1 MNSMPFDIFDFPT
14 LPAAQSQRGVKS
26 ERCNC
31 CKFLPVSDFE
41 WFWYLHVS
49 IVSSIVSSIIFSNP
63 RVLLWCS
70 CATVLGSQPLNVGE
84 EEPLLSA
91 LTCQDHGKW
100 QNMAKHSLNRSSL
113 DRQSHSHFNW
123 TSPTNPKSL
132 LQFQSWDYILHI
144 QRWHY
149 ATSNMFSFSRIVLHI
164 PLGSVSECFDMLPQC
179 TNMIE

>member
-26 ERCNC
+26 QRGAIVASFCQ
-31 CKFLPVSDFE
+31 FLILNDFGIFMYLLYLLLYLLLSSQILEFYCGAPVLD
-41 WFWYLHVS
+41 
-49 IVSSIVSSIIFSNP
+49 
-63 RVLLWCS
+63 
-70 CATVLGSQPLNVGE
+70 SQLLNVGE